1 MKGYENA
8 NGDKRGILDRF
19 LPTPFRSIGQGSE
32 THNAFLGAIKSSILT
47 TEQELSENVKQV
59 YLNYAT
65 GKLLDLYGKWI
76 GIARRDNELDESY
89 RDRLINYITKQ
100 RVTIAGIIQGIKDEL
115 DNNDLNI
122 SIYEPWRNI
131 FILNKSLLNGPDRIM
146 GEFYRYAIIQVIL
159 DDFIPQSQLTK
170 ILDKYKAAGVQIFY
184 SFNNGM
190 SFGDEL
196 ISISLQNIYMD
207 YKKSIIN
214 PLYFKDTFGINDL
227 PTGELNKDIFTTN
240 ISDINGKDVL
250 AGSPE
255 NTYAYQYGSVP
266 SKNIFGVVDQAVNPS
281 SYTDPY
287 DYIYQNTKV
296 DLSTIGGR
304 NYILDTGNPK
314 TQTSNGNDNQDFY
327 DNARFYSPLK
337 NWGIATGDYIISFDW
352 TLKTALTNDMVL
364 RLIMNQ
370 SPWQNFVVTIP
381 ANKISGHANITFK
394 LSEEM
399 LTTVNDVTSLTFR
412 IMSQM
417 ASGNT
422 ITYSNLFMKS
432 GKSGTWTP
440 APEDTPKTY
449 IYPYKN
455 NSFVNL
461 GSKDNISETLLKQGN
476 KSLTIALNV
485 EEYLNANQYKGILS
499 SFNQSNIAGIILDV
513 YGSPYGVSE
522 TEISATS
529 PNSATPIPGSWYTY
543 DKQVLGKKLGSKIPQ
558 SSNSTSSY
566 LFKFDSPTSVN
577 SIVINDFYYGVGA
590 LRSLSLFDGNNSI
603 RIKTTKEQTLG
614 TTLVNPILSL
624 NANIIKSYITEVN
637 LDMLPEYPMQAYN
650 KEMSKWVNISSDTDL
665 TPYLINGEITGGSY
679 ILLRIA
685 SPGTSPSIDYI
696 GLSLRGFIN
705 HSQ

>member
-47 TEQELSENVKQV
+47 TEEELSENVKQV

-76 GIARRDNELDESY
+76 GLARRNNELDESY

-170 ILDKYKAAGVQIFY
+170 ILDKYKAAGVQVFY

-196 ISISLQNIYMD
+196 ISIPLQNIYMD
-207 YKKSIIN
+207 YKKAIIN

-227 PTGELNKDIFTTN
+227 PTGELNKGLFTTN
-240 ISDINGKDVL
+240 VSDINGADVL

-281 SYTDPY
+281 SYADPY
-287 DYIYQNTKV
+287 DYVYQNTKV
-296 DLSTIGGR
+296 DLSTVGGR
-304 NYILDTGNPK
+304 NLLSNSKGKFQPNESKIDNNMIYIDSTIYMTQGQQYTVHADASSGLVWSGTHAPDVESDNVILWIVGN
-314 TQTSNGNDNQDFY
+314 
-327 DNARFYSPLK
+327 K
-337 NWGIATGDYIISFDW
+337 NVNTIISD
-352 TLKTALTNDMVL
+352 TN
-364 RLIMNQ
+364 
-370 SPWQNFVVTIP
+370 T
-381 ANKISGHANITFK
+381 GTGTTF
-394 LSEEM
+394 
-399 LTTVNDVTSLTFR
+399 TWN
-412 IMSQM
+412 
-417 ASGNT
+417 NP
-422 ITYSNLFMKS
+422 
-432 GKSGTWTP
+432 SGTYFLRVNTYKSDNSGYVENVKIEKGNKATDWTP
-440 APEDTPKTY
+440 APEDTPKLY

-461 GSKDNISETLLKQGN
+461 GSKDNIFETLLKQDK

-499 SFNQSNIAGIILDV
+499 TFNQGNIVGVILDV

-522 TEISATS
+522 TEISVTS

-566 LFKFDSPTSVN
+566 LFKFDSPASIN
-577 SIVINDFYYGVGA
+577 SIVVNDFYSGIGA
-590 LRSLSLFDGNNSI
+590 LRSLLLFDGKNSI
-603 RIKTTKEQTLG
+603 RVKTTKEQTLG
-614 TTLVNPILSL
+614 TTLVEPTLSL
-624 NANIIKSYITEVN
+624 NAIILKSYVTEIS

-650 KEMSKWVNISSDTDL
+650 KETSKWLNISSDTDL
-665 TPYLINGEITGGSY
+665 TPYLINGAITRGSY

-705 HSQ
+705 YSQ